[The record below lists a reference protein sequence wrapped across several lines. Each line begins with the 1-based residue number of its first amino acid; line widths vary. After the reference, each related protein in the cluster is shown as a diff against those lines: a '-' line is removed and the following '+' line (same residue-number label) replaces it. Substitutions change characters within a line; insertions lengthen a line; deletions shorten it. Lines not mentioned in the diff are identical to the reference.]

1 MYGAGGGSALR
12 VGPLLRGLAATLAF
26 FLLAL
31 AAAACN
37 GDGGNPSPQAD
48 ETPSASQTPA
58 ANESPATGKD
68 VEDLKALGAKSA
80 DVVAAVT
87 YKYRAELKGQ
97 TAQTVEGEWVL
108 VRRSPDVRFEVAPSG
123 AGRTIIISSR
133 GKRYVCTSAN
143 GKEQC
148 LATAEVGQPIA
159 DLAPFFDV
167 PRQVA
172 ASPAEVSLVGR
183 SQRTIAGHD
192 ASCFTTSAGLVGV
205 GESPMCL
212 SVEGIILFLSM
223 ETSQGTFTFEAVSV
237 SQDVTDEDFKPPYS
251 VVEAPPS

>member
-1 MYGAGGGSALR
+1 MPR
-12 VGPLLRGLAATLAF
+12 VSSLLRGFAATLAV

-31 AAAACN
+31 AAAACD
-37 GDGGNPSPQAD
+37 GDGGSPSPEVD
-48 ETPSASQTPA
+48 KTPLPGQTPA
-58 ANESPATGKD
+58 TNESPATGKD

-80 DVVAAVT
+80 DVVAAVI

-108 VRRSPDVRFEVAPSG
+108 VRRPPDVRFEAAPSG
-123 AGRTIIISSR
+123 AGRTIIISVG
-133 GKRYVCTSAN
+133 GKRHVCTSN

-148 LATAEVGQPIA
+148 LTSAEVGRDPIA

-183 SQRTIAGHD
+183 SERTIAGHD

-212 SVEGIILFLSM
+212 SGEGIILFLSM
-223 ETSQGTFTFEAVSV
+223 ETSQGTFTFEATSV
-237 SQDVTDEDFKPPYS
+237 SKDVTDEDFKPPYS
-251 VVEAPPS
+251 IVEVPPS